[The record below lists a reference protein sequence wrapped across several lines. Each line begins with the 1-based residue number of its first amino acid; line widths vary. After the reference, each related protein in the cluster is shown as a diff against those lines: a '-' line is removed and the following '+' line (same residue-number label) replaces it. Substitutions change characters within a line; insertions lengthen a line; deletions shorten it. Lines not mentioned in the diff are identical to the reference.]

1 MSMAVRRVCRR
12 DGTKTSAGL
21 VGECFMMEWY
31 TGLAMDSRRVWVWLT
46 LKPYQEEEDVQKN
59 IHNMFSTV
67 GFGLVFRLVFRGS
80 LATPAYVCTT
90 SSLRCIRGFSPAKF
104 CCSNQRTEGVAEN
117 NDVEVVR

>member
-46 LKPYQEEEDVQKN
+46 LKPYQEEEDVQKK
-59 IHNMFSTV
+59 HSHHVLHCRFWACFSV
-67 GFGLVFRLVFRGS
+67 GVSG
-80 LATPAYVCTT
+80 
-90 SSLRCIRGFSPAKF
+90 
-104 CCSNQRTEGVAEN
+104 
-117 NDVEVVR
+117 